1 MMKILSFLPFLV
13 FGLAGCQAVPEPR
26 PADAETRPP
35 ESSLPERASGRTL
48 AVLSEAS
55 EVRIV
60 VFPAGRMA
68 RLGHPHVVGGEV
80 LSGEIV
86 LAEAFHDS
94 TFELEI
100 AVDQLSLDQPEWR
113 REEGFEPEMSESDIE
128 ATRDNMLSAEQ
139 LDAENHPSIRIESIA
154 LTGPRWQPD
163 VDARITLA
171 GTARELTVP
180 VALDIGENGLTATG
194 RFVIRQS
201 EFGIE
206 PFSAAGGA
214 VRVADEILVR
224 FRVRANAA
232 D

>member
-1 MMKILSFLPFLV
+1 MKKILSLLPLLV

-26 PADAETRPP
+26 PADAETRPA
-35 ESSLPERASGRTL
+35 ESDLPDRASGRAL
-48 AVLSEAS
+48 EVLGEAS

-68 RLGHPHVVGGEV
+68 RLGHPHVIGGEA

-94 TFELEI
+94 TFDLEI
-100 AVDQLSLDQPEWR
+100 AVDQLGLDQPQWR
-113 REEGFEPEMSESDIE
+113 RDEGFEPEMSESDIE

-139 LDAENHPSIRIESIA
+139 LDADNHPLIQIESIA
-154 LTGPRWQPD
+154 LTGPLWQPD
-163 VDARITLA
+163 VDVRITLA

-180 VALDIGENGLTATG
+180 VALETGGDRLIATG

-214 VRVADEILVR
+214 VRVADEVLVR
-224 FRVRANAA
+224 FRIVAE
-232 D
+232 

>member
-35 ESSLPERASGRTL
+35 ESGLPERASGRTL
-48 AVLSEAS
+48 EVLSES
-55 EVRIV
+55 SKVRIV

-68 RLGHPHVVGGEV
+68 RLGHPHVVGGDV

-100 AVDQLSLDQPEWR
+100 AVDKLVLDQPEWR
-113 REEGFEPEMSESDIE
+113 RDEGFEPEMSESDIR

-139 LDAENHPSIRIESIA
+139 LDADHHPSIRIESIA

-180 VALDIGENGLTATG
+180 VALDISEDGLTATG

-214 VRVADEILVR
+214 VRVADEVLVR
-224 FRVRANAA
+224 FRIVAE
-232 D
+232 